1 MLNDAFAGVG
11 PEERQKLLHVS
22 GAEVAWPLLCL
33 QHQLLDDRAS
43 NRASNSSSS
52 RSFSSTSPTD
62 MFVLVLQEG
71 TGAAVMSGYVE
82 VVFDNSDG
90 RFPVS

>member
-1 MLNDAFAGVG
+1 
-11 PEERQKLLHVS
+11 
-22 GAEVAWPLLCL
+22 
-33 QHQLLDDRAS
+33 
-43 NRASNSSSS
+43 
-52 RSFSSTSPTD
+52 